1 VHRLSAVVQ
10 LFHRFTNPFVIV
22 LLVASAIAA
31 SLGQQCAQQDR
42 HRPRHVLSSKHGENR
57 DRPATVLTIPVLR
70 QTMLEWMKRRA
81 AARDQSLEGDAV
93 SAEGSTGSGKSA
105 PLHKYLDDR
114 YADAVVLTFAE
125 IEDLAGFA
133 LPDLARRSNEWWT
146 APDPDT
152 TRSRFADS
160 WTQAKRT
167 ARPNLAAR
175 TVAFL
180 RAC

>member
-1 VHRLSAVVQ
+1 MVVT
-10 LFHRFTNPFVIV
+10 F
-22 LLVASAIAA
+22 
-31 SLGQQCAQQDR
+31 
-42 HRPRHVLSSKHGENR
+42 
-57 DRPATVLTIPVLR
+57 PVVEDP
-70 QTMLEWMKRRA
+70 MLEWMKRRRL
-81 AARDQSLEGDAV
+81 ARRERFEADAPNAEASL
-93 SAEGSTGSGKSA
+93 SAGKSP

-133 LPDLARRSNEWWT
+133 LPDLARLNNDWWT
-146 APDPDT
+146 APDPDIT
-152 TRSRFADS
+152 GSRFADS
-160 WTQAKRT
+160 WIQANRT

>member
-1 VHRLSAVVQ
+1 
-10 LFHRFTNPFVIV
+10 
-22 LLVASAIAA
+22 
-31 SLGQQCAQQDR
+31 
-42 HRPRHVLSSKHGENR
+42 
-57 DRPATVLTIPVLR
+57 
-70 QTMLEWMKRRA
+70 MLEWMKSRRP
-81 AARDQSLEGDAV
+81 ARHQEFEADATN
-93 SAEGSTGSGKSA
+93 AEESVRSGKSA

-133 LPDLARRSNEWWT
+133 LPDIARLSNDWWT

-160 WTQAKRT
+160 WIQAKRT

>member
-1 VHRLSAVVQ
+1 
-10 LFHRFTNPFVIV
+10 
-22 LLVASAIAA
+22 
-31 SLGQQCAQQDR
+31 
-42 HRPRHVLSSKHGENR
+42 
-57 DRPATVLTIPVLR
+57 
-70 QTMLEWMKRRA
+70 MLEWMKRRRPARHQEFEADA
-81 AARDQSLEGDAV
+81 AN
-93 SAEGSTGSGKSA
+93 AEGSLRSGKSA

-133 LPDLARRSNEWWT
+133 LPDVARLSNDWWT
-146 APDPDT
+146 APGPGT
-152 TRSRFADS
+152 TRARFADS
-160 WTQAKRT
+160 WIQANRT

>member
-1 VHRLSAVVQ
+1 
-10 LFHRFTNPFVIV
+10 
-22 LLVASAIAA
+22 
-31 SLGQQCAQQDR
+31 
-42 HRPRHVLSSKHGENR
+42 
-57 DRPATVLTIPVLR
+57 
-70 QTMLEWMKRRA
+70 MLEWMKRRRPARRLELEADA
-81 AARDQSLEGDAV
+81 AH
-93 SAEGSTGSGKSA
+93 AEGSVGSGKSP

-114 YADAVVLTFAE
+114 FANAVVLTFAE

-133 LPDLARRSNEWWT
+133 LPDVARLSNEWWT

-160 WTQAKRT
+160 WIQANRT

-180 RAC
+180 RAS